1 MDTPIK
7 KAPVMVVIQG
17 GTTPETLPAAIEQ
30 IAALRVQTAELE
42 QLGQDVKVMGTLLA
56 HLMGQAGLLE
66 VLAEAKGEDFTLRQK
81 MRIAKKMSGAVMD
94 ALDKDS
100 ELRKLFQDPNLV
112 EPFKRVM
119 AYASTR

>member
-1 MDTPIK
+1 
-7 KAPVMVVIQG
+7 MVVIQG